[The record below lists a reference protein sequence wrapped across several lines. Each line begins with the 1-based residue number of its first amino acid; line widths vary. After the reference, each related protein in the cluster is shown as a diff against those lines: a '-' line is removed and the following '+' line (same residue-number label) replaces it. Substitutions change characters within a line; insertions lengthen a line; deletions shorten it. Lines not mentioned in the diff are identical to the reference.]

1 MYVILAFES
10 DNCNRWS
17 FLRLV
22 SICSFIPAVLISSL
36 CESCQILYEFNAL
49 CSNMHISV
57 SHEFN
62 ENKISKVSTHQF
74 GSLAFFSG
82 STVVR
87 CLVTAWHSAGAL
99 SSGNSLQMDYNHTT
113 CTLVGTITDNN
124 TILIHYFLLID
135 KFIL

>member
-49 CSNMHISV
+49 CSNMHMLFLSR
-57 SHEFN
+57 
-62 ENKISKVSTHQF
+62 T
-74 GSLAFFSG
+74 SL
-82 STVVR
+82 TR
-87 CLVTAWHSAGAL
+87 TKLVKSPPTSLDRWRSLVAL
-99 SSGNSLQMDYNHTT
+99 R
-113 CTLVGTITDNN
+113 
-124 TILIHYFLLID
+124 
-135 KFIL
+135 

>member
-1 MYVILAFES
+1 MFKDAH
-10 DNCNRWS
+10 
-17 FLRLV
+17 
-22 SICSFIPAVLISSL
+22 A
-36 CESCQILYEFNAL
+36 
-49 CSNMHISV
+49 ISV

-62 ENKISKVSTHQF
+62 ENKICKVPTHQF

-113 CTLVGTITDNN
+113 HTLVGTITDKN
-124 TILIHYFLLID
+124 TIQYKSKYFLLID
-135 KFIL
+135 KFIF